1 VPSKLKSFKRRAAG
15 VHEQDV
21 THRENLRLLFAPG
34 AVFKAVLFE
43 TCDLNLATLTN
54 AVFDECTF
62 RSCRLVGASFR
73 AAQLDHCTFLD
84 CEMPGVSFEGARMR
98 AVGFDSCEMEG
109 ASFLGA
115 VLQAPVSIL
124 KCGLMNADLRFYECD
139 NGQPAFAKSDLR
151 GVSFSVNCE
160 FWNATFDEK
169 ATSDFGR
176 VFARASKDDDLI
188 RMVKARW
195 GADAYEAVDGYM
207 RRDD

>member
-1 VPSKLKSFKRRAAG
+1 MPSKLKSFKRRAAAFS
-15 VHEQDV
+15 EKDA

-34 AVFKAVLFE
+34 AVFKSVLFE
-43 TCDLNLATLTN
+43 TCDMNLATLNN

-62 RSCRLVGASFR
+62 RSCRLVGANFR
-73 AAQLDHCTFLD
+73 AAQLDRCTFVD

-98 AVGFDSCEMEG
+98 AVGFDSCELEG
-109 ASFLGA
+109 SSFLGA

-139 NGQPAFAKSDLR
+139 NGQPSFVKSDLR
-151 GVSFSVNCE
+151 GVTFSVNCE

-169 ATSDFGR
+169 ATADFGR

-188 RMVKARW
+188 SMVKERW
-195 GADAYEAVDGYM
+195 GAEAYDAVDTYM
-207 RRDD
+207 RRD